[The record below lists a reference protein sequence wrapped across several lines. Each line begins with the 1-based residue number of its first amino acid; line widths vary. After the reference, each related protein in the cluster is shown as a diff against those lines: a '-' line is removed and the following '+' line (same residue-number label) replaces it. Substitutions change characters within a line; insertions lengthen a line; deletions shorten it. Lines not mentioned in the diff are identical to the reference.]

1 MCTREKPTYE
11 DLERDGKLYRKL
23 LELVEVPSL
32 EPFLRDALSLLV
44 EVSGARLGY
53 LEVRSKQARGDGT
66 WWTASD
72 INGSQLESIRGA
84 ISRGIIAEAL
94 ARGDTLNIPSA
105 VLDPRFST
113 RDSVQRHAIEAV
125 LCLPIDVGSARAA
138 LYLEGAKETQGRG
151 ATRLFAAHN
160 VARAELFARLVAP
173 VLQSRIDD
181 LLAPGTSDP
190 SRAIRQRLNLEGIIG
205 QSRAFTKT
213 LEQVGFAA
221 PFEVNVL
228 LTGEAGSGKTEIAG
242 ILHRNSPR
250 ANGPFVHLNCAAL
263 PDELVESEL
272 FGACVGAHSTAHR
285 PVAGKVGAASK
296 GTLFLDEIAE
306 LSLSSQA
313 KILQLIDKRTYF
325 PLGSDVPV
333 HADVRVLA
341 ATNINLEQAVAEK
354 RFRSDLF
361 FRLNVFAIRVPSLAE
376 RKDDISDMA
385 RHFCVL
391 ACERHGLPS
400 IRMSPDS
407 LTALERADWPGNVRE
422 LAFSVESAVIRAV
435 GSGAA
440 RVEPTHLF
448 PSGESEASPEDAPAA
463 YHEATRRFQRQLLED
478 TLRSTEWNVSEA
490 ARRLGLGRAQVHNL
504 INRFGLKRRE

>member
-1 MCTREKPTYE
+1 MCTSEKPTYD

-23 LELVEVPSL
+23 LELVEVPSI

-53 LEVRSKQARGDGT
+53 LEVRSKHAQRDES

-72 INGSQLESIRGA
+72 VNGSRLESIRGA

-94 ARGDTLNIPSA
+94 ARGETLNIPSA
-105 VLDPRFST
+105 VLDPRFSS

-125 LCLPIDVGSARAA
+125 LCLPIDAGTAHAA
-138 LYLEGAKETQGRG
+138 LYLEGAKDTNGSGSPR
-151 ATRLFAAHN
+151 RFAAQN

-181 LLAPGTSDP
+181 LHAPGASDP
-190 SRAIRQRLNLEGIIG
+190 SRAIRQRLDLAGIVG
-205 QSRAFTKT
+205 QSRAITKT

-221 PFEVNVL
+221 PFNVNVL
-228 LTGEAGSGKTEIAG
+228 LTGEAGTGKTEIAG
-242 ILHRNSPR
+242 IIHRNSPR

-272 FGACVGAHSTAHR
+272 FGACVGAHSTANR
-285 PVAGKVGAASK
+285 PVVGKVAAATN

-306 LSLSSQA
+306 LSLPSQA

-325 PLGSDVPV
+325 PLGSAVPV

-341 ATNINLEQAVAEK
+341 ATNMDLAQAVAEK

-376 RKDDISDMA
+376 RREDIPDLA
-385 RHFCVL
+385 RHFCVV

-407 LTALERADWPGNVRE
+407 LTALERAEWPGNVRE

-440 RVEPTHLF
+440 RVEPPHLF
-448 PSGESEASPEDAPAA
+448 PSAEREPSAEDGPAA
-463 YHEATRRFQRQLLED
+463 YHEATKRFQRQLLED
-478 TLRSTEWNVSEA
+478 TLRNTEWNVSEA
-490 ARRLGLGRAQVHNL
+490 ARRLELGRAQVHNL
-504 INRFGLKRRE
+504 INRFGLKRHE